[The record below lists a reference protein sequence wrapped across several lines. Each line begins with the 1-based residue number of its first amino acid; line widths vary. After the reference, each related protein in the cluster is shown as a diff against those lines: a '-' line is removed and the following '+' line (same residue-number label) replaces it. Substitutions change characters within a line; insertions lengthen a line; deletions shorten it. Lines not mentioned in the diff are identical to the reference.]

1 MNNASSAASTSTT
14 TSASTSAFA
23 STSQVFSEND
33 SETSA
38 VYFVQDGKTFFPLGG
53 AKPICVVPDIF
64 REEVRI
70 NIREY
75 FTFPEKDFLYA
86 TKRGVN
92 LSIDEFD
99 VLCDN
104 IEGVK
109 QIIKKLKKQVK
120 KASSNQQQQQQQQ
133 KKKNYNNKSTSST
146 SNDS

>member
-1 MNNASSAASTSTT
+1 MNNASS
-14 TSASTSAFA
+14 
-23 STSQVFSEND
+23 STSQVFSDND

-38 VYFVQDGKTFFPLGG
+38 VNFVQDGKTFFPLGG
-53 AKPICVVPDIF
+53 ERPICVVPDIF

-92 LSIDEFD
+92 LTIDEFD

-104 IEGVK
+104 IESVK

-120 KASSNQQQQQQQQ
+120 KSSNQQQQQ
-133 KKKNYNNKSTSST
+133 KKKNKSTSST

>member
-1 MNNASSAASTSTT
+1 MNNASSSS
-14 TSASTSAFA
+14 
-23 STSQVFSEND
+23 STSQVFSDND

-38 VYFVQDGKTFFPLGG
+38 VNFVQDGKTFFPLGG
-53 AKPICVVPDIF
+53 ERPICVVPDIF

-120 KASSNQQQQQQQQ
+120 KASSNQQQQQQ
-133 KKKNYNNKSTSST
+133 KKKNNKSTTSST

>member
-1 MNNASSAASTSTT
+1 MNNV
-14 TSASTSAFA
+14 SASC
-23 STSQVFSEND
+23 STSQVFSD
-33 SETSA
+33 SNADSDSA
-38 VYFVQDGKTFFPLGG
+38 VNFVQDGKTFFPLGG
-53 AKPICVVPDIF
+53 ERPICVVPDIF

-92 LSIDEFD
+92 LSIDGFD

-104 IEGVK
+104 IEGGK
-109 QIIKKLKKQVK
+109 TIIKKLKKQVK
-120 KASSNQQQQQQQQ
+120 KSSSNQQQQQQQ
-133 KKKNYNNKSTSST
+133 KKKNYNKSTSST

>member
-1 MNNASSAASTSTT
+1 MNNV
-14 TSASTSAFA
+14 SASC
-23 STSQVFSEND
+23 STSQVFSD
-33 SETSA
+33 SNADSDSA
-38 VYFVQDGKTFFPLGG
+38 VNFVQDGKTFFPLGG
-53 AKPICVVPDIF
+53 ERPICVVPDIF

-120 KASSNQQQQQQQQ
+120 KASSNQQQQQQ
-133 KKKNYNNKSTSST
+133 KKKNYNNNKSTSST

>member
-1 MNNASSAASTSTT
+1 MNNV
-14 TSASTSAFA
+14 SASC
-23 STSQVFSEND
+23 STSQVFSD
-33 SETSA
+33 SNADSDSA
-38 VYFVQDGKTFFPLGG
+38 VNFVQDGKTFFPLGG
-53 AKPICVVPDIF
+53 ERPICVVPDIF

-92 LSIDEFD
+92 LTIEEFN

-104 IEGVK
+104 IESVK
-109 QIIKKLKKQVK
+109 QNIKKLKKQVK
-120 KASSNQQQQQQQQ
+120 KSSNQQQQ
-133 KKKNYNNKSTSST
+133 KKKNKSTSST

>member
-1 MNNASSAASTSTT
+1 MNNV
-14 TSASTSAFA
+14 SASC
-23 STSQVFSEND
+23 STSQVFSD
-33 SETSA
+33 SNADSDSA
-38 VYFVQDGKTFFPLGG
+38 VNFVQDGKTFFPLGG
-53 AKPICVVPDIF
+53 ERPICVVPDIF

-120 KASSNQQQQQQQQ
+120 KASSNQQQQQQ
-133 KKKNYNNKSTSST
+133 KKKNYNNNNKSTSST

>member
-1 MNNASSAASTSTT
+1 MNNV
-14 TSASTSAFA
+14 SASC
-23 STSQVFSEND
+23 STSQVFSD
-33 SETSA
+33 SNADSDSA
-38 VYFVQDGKTFFPLGG
+38 VNFVQDGKTFFPLGG
-53 AKPICVVPDIF
+53 ERPICVVPDIF

-120 KASSNQQQQQQQQ
+120 KASSNQQQQQQQ
-133 KKKNYNNKSTSST
+133 KKKNYKSTSST

>member
-1 MNNASSAASTSTT
+1 MNNV
-14 TSASTSAFA
+14 SASC
-23 STSQVFSEND
+23 STSQVFSD
-33 SETSA
+33 SNADSDSA
-38 VYFVQDGKTFFPLGG
+38 VNFVQDGKTFFPLGG
-53 AKPICVVPDIF
+53 ERPICVVPDIF

-120 KASSNQQQQQQQQ
+120 KASSNQQQQQQ
-133 KKKNYNNKSTSST
+133 KKKNNKSTSSSST

>member
-1 MNNASSAASTSTT
+1 MNNV
-14 TSASTSAFA
+14 SASC
-23 STSQVFSEND
+23 STSQVFSD
-33 SETSA
+33 SNADSDSA
-38 VYFVQDGKTFFPLGG
+38 VNFVQDGKTFFPLGG
-53 AKPICVVPDIF
+53 ERPICVVPDIF

-120 KASSNQQQQQQQQ
+120 KASSNQQQQQQ
-133 KKKNYNNKSTSST
+133 KKKNNNKSTTSST

>member
-1 MNNASSAASTSTT
+1 MNNV
-14 TSASTSAFA
+14 SASC
-23 STSQVFSEND
+23 STSQVFSD
-33 SETSA
+33 SNADSDSA
-38 VYFVQDGKTFFPLGG
+38 VNFVQDGKTFFPLGG
-53 AKPICVVPDIF
+53 ERPICVVPDIF

-120 KASSNQQQQQQQQ
+120 KASSNQQQQQQQ
-133 KKKNYNNKSTSST
+133 KKKKNNKSTSST